1 MNFFYLHDKLVS
13 LLKEYD
19 AHGVQDTVTNAF
31 YETVEKH
38 GKLEAFEDVELVSYM
53 KKEGLEKP
61 YKLHIA
67 SHVVMALTADM
78 LNYLYEALMCLEKRK
93 FSVAFTLLRKPLKEH
108 LFFLSWLLADEND
121 FIQRFEA
128 DNYISFSSVS
138 N

>member
-78 LNYLYEALMCLEKRK
+78 LNYLYEAEGVKQT
-93 FSVAFTLLRKPLKEH
+93 V
-108 LFFLSWLLADEND
+108 
-121 FIQRFEA
+121 
-128 DNYISFSSVS
+128 
-138 N
+138 